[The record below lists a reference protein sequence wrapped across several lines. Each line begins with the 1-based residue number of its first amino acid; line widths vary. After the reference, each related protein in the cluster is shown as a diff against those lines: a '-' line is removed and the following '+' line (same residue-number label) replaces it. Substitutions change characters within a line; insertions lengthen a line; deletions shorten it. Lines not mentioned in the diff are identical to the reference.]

1 MNRLIP
7 IGRAFFA
14 IGLIGL
20 GLDHFLFGE
29 FVTGRAPAWPASIP
43 GRPAWAYLSGLVFV
57 VTAIQIL
64 AGRHARSAA
73 IFAAA
78 LVFLWALLRYLPVL
92 GASQFLSADW
102 TNAGKALRFTG
113 GALAIA
119 ATLPK
124 LETGSSTPLSR
135 FMNMDREF
143 ILAGRTCVG
152 VTLVLNGI
160 QHFMFVGF
168 VASLIPGWF
177 PGDARFWTYFGGIAL
192 IAGGVGLLIPRTA
205 PPAALLS
212 GLMVLSWFF
221 IVHVSREIAGVAD
234 GIAVFEALLTSG
246 ILFVLTAR
254 AGAPRSV
261 AAAGAPWRSPAGK
274 APTSTLSR

>member
-1 MNRLIP
+1 MDRLIP

-29 FVTGRAPAWPASIP
+29 FVTGRAPAWPASMP
-43 GRPAWAYLSGLVFV
+43 GGPAWAYLSGLVFV
-57 VTAIQIL
+57 VTAVQIL
-64 AGRHARSAA
+64 GQERAFRRDLCGSPRVSLGPAPLHTRAWGESVSFSGVDERGQGPAVHRRSSRHR
-73 IFAAA
+73 
-78 LVFLWALLRYLPVL
+78 
-92 GASQFLSADW
+92 GH
-102 TNAGKALRFTG
+102 
-113 GALAIA
+113 LA
-119 ATLPK
+119 
-124 LETGSSTPLSR
+124 ETGNRQQYSSVEVDEHGP
-135 FMNMDREF
+135 EF
-143 ILAGRTCVG
+143 ILAGRMCVG

-160 QHFMFVGF
+160 QHFMFVGL

-205 PPAALLS
+205 RLAALLS

-254 AGAPRSV
+254 GAPLR
-261 AAAGAPWRSPAGK
+261 GK
-274 APTSTLSR
+274 RRPRR